1 MNIAEKAILFATHA
15 FTGKYRKASK
25 IPAIFHSLEA
35 GSIAASMTDNPEVLS
50 AVVLHDVIE
59 DTDTTETELRREFG
73 DRITELVLSDSENK
87 REDLPPEDSWK
98 IRKQETIDYILKVTD
113 RDIKILYLS
122 DKLANMR
129 SIYTSWLTEK
139 DNVWKKFNQKDPKE
153 QYWYY
158 HSIQEALSDLK
169 NTAAWREYARYI
181 REIFHSQ
188 PRME

>member
-1 MNIAEKAILFATHA
+1 M
-15 FTGKYRKASK
+15 
-25 IPAIFHSLEA
+25 
-35 GSIAASMTDNPEVLS
+35 
-50 AVVLHDVIE
+50 
-59 DTDTTETELRREFG
+59 
-73 DRITELVLSDSENK
+73 
-87 REDLPPEDSWK
+87 PPEDSWK
-98 IRKQETIDYILKVTD
+98 IRKQETIDYILKVMD

-158 HSIQEALSDLK
+158 QSIQEALSDLK
-169 NTAAWREYARYI
+169 NTAAWKEYARYI
-181 REIFHSQ
+181 REIFHIQ